1 METVIYEEV
10 CSVCLYFKFHH
21 NEMICPPKHFT
32 CLCELYKN
40 KYICC
45 KNGYSNLIK
54 NVPYIAIY
62 SPNPEVINSCY
73 IHSSLNYKPS
83 DKTILETLTFAY
95 EQKLEAFKHHIRS
108 DDKQPYF
115 KYAEK

>member
-1 METVIYEEV
+1 METVLSEEV

-21 NEMICPPKHFT
+21 NEIICPPKHFT

-45 KNGYSNLIK
+45 KNGYFNLIK
-54 NVPYIAIY
+54 NVPYIGIY

-73 IHSSLNYKPS
+73 IQITLNYKPS

-95 EQKLEAFKHHIRS
+95 EQKLEAFKYQIRIE
-108 DDKQPYF
+108 DKQPYF

>member
-21 NEMICPPKHFT
+21 NEMICPPKHFS
-32 CLCELYKN
+32 CLCELIKN

-45 KNGYSNLIK
+45 KNRYSNLIK
-54 NVPYIAIY
+54 NVPNIAIY